1 MVICGLGIIFS
12 IIGTFFVTIK
22 DETSSVQ
29 TALNMGNWTAMLL
42 TVAASYFVVMWLLPE
57 GQIALRNTTF
67 NKTGVFAS
75 IVVGTIVGAIMSFS
89 TEYYTAMGKK
99 ARPLDRQAIIYRACD
114 QHHRRLV
121 GGHEIYCNSYP
132 DAGRRHNG
140 IVLFC
145 GIVWALRSQR
155 AE

>member
-1 MVICGLGIIFS
+1 MVLGQEITVNDNFGGLSPILLPMVICGLGIIFS

-75 IVVGTIVGAIMSFS
+75 IVVGTIVGAIML
-89 TEYYTAMGKK
+89 M
-99 ARPLDRQAIIYRACD
+99 PQAVPAISGYAHPRDAAFCIY
-114 QHHRRLV
+114 LT
-121 GGHEIYCNSYP
+121 GHVS
-132 DAGRRHNG
+132 
-140 IVLFC
+140 V
-145 GIVWALRSQR
+145 
-155 AE
+155 